1 MRAIVTLAL
10 VLLVLP
16 AVPVAAQNMG
26 FLGNSP
32 AAYFTA
38 DDVKLFQDTG
48 RAALETL
55 NPGKVAK
62 WENPTTGARGKIKVL
77 AAFASQD
84 GRTCKR
90 VGIYNKARGVEGESK
105 MTLCRTVDGHWQVD
119 PDATPAGK

>member
-1 MRAIVTLAL
+1 
-10 VLLVLP
+10 
-16 AVPVAAQNMG
+16 MG

-77 AAFASQD
+77 AAFTSQD

-105 MTLCRTVDGHWQVD
+105 MTLCRTTDGHWQVD
-119 PDATPAGK
+119 PDSTPAGK